1 MAPSFTGGALSFK
14 GDKKKTKKSKNKNKN
29 KSDGAKHSLKHDKK
43 DTVVVP
49 TDAAENDLDHQ
60 TAEQQPPSVE
70 EAWMANMTDAERNA
84 YKRKKER
91 ESIELAKMAKKS
103 HRERVEDFNEKLS
116 QLTEHNDLPRVS
128 AAGNG

>member
-1 MAPSFTGGALSFK
+1 MAPNFTGGALSFK
-14 GDKKKTKKSKNKNKN
+14 GDKKKTKKRSNKK
-29 KSDGAKHSLKHDKK
+29 KSDEAKHSLKQGKK

-49 TDAAENDLDHQ
+49 TDDAEEENGKQHQ
-60 TAEQQPPSVE
+60 ADEQPPPSVE